1 MMTLFDQQ
9 GAGLHPVYERLRD
22 ADDGSDA
29 EQRMYLDGLWR
40 RARGHLDSHFKSA
53 FAHQIHQR
61 FWELRLAAA
70 LLDLGYSLE
79 PGAGG
84 RPDFA
89 TRLPGGER
97 LWIEAVSP
105 SLGLAAN
112 PDRPA
117 DLIPNAGFR
126 ATPVDQI
133 LMRYTQALR
142 EKRDRF
148 QSYCEAG
155 VVTEGD
161 RCVIAL
167 NTGGMWPHV
176 EGVGLPRILSAV
188 FPIGEEQ
195 FTIDLNTGSTL
206 SVEHPL
212 RSEVI
217 RANGAPIA
225 LTAFLHPSY
234 ACISGLIGDSARV
247 TGWRQQGN
255 ARFVS
260 VANPRAMTPLPQAWF
275 MLGTEY
281 RYVPEAEG
289 FSLQQVE
296 HQREGVP
303 TPA

>member
-1 MMTLFDQQ
+1 MTLFDEW

-22 ADDGSDA
+22 ADDAGDV
-29 EQRMYLDGLWR
+29 EQKMYLDGLWR
-40 RARGHLDSHFKSA
+40 RAQGHLDSHFKSA

-61 FWELRLAAA
+61 FWELRLTAA

-79 PGAGG
+79 PGADG

-89 TRLPGGER
+89 TKLPGGER

-105 SLGLAAN
+105 SLGSAAN

-117 DLIPNAGFR
+117 DLIPNGGFR
-126 ATPVDQI
+126 ATPVEQL
-133 LMRYTQALR
+133 LMRYTQALQ

-148 QSYCEAG
+148 QNYREAG
-155 VVTEGD
+155 VVAEGD
-161 RCVIAL
+161 RCIIAV
-167 NTGGMWPHV
+167 NSGGLWPYV

-195 FTIDLNTGSTL
+195 ITIDLTSGSTL
-206 SVEHPL
+206 SVEYPL
-212 RSEVI
+212 RGEVV
-217 RANGAPIA
+217 RANGAPIS

-234 ACISGLIGDSARV
+234 ACISGLISDSARV

-260 VANPRAMTPLPQAWF
+260 AANPTATVPLPQACF
-275 MLGTEY
+275 RLGAEY
-281 RYVPEAEG
+281 HYVQDAEG
-289 FSLQQVE
+289 FSLQRVE
-296 HQREGVP
+296 HQLEGVP